1 MRRVSDLPSD
11 RVPARARPAASRP
24 PSPAC
29 PACWTPGPLA
39 RSAGGRGRQGGARG
53 SGARRGRVRAGGGGC
68 VPARSREGV
77 CNARSGPGGG
87 AGLGPPA
94 LRSPMEGLREDTRAR
109 TQAGPALR
117 PRVEKLLV
125 VPAGRSSR
133 SPELRVRDQYSLLP
147 PKRTSADWVPTHLSP
162 LSHLKKKSFDL
173 SFSDSSGNPAP
184 GTLSPVLFIQV
195 VALLVLSEDIPQ
207 LLLDLEVGTFRFGG
221 MITSSSRATD

>member
-1 MRRVSDLPSD
+1 MPRYELALILKAMRRVSDLPSD

-162 LSHLKKKSFDL
+162 LSHLKKNLLTFLFLTPAEILLRVPLAQFYSSKLWPCLCFPKTFPSFCL
-173 SFSDSSGNPAP
+173 I
-184 GTLSPVLFIQV
+184 L
-195 VALLVLSEDIPQ
+195 
-207 LLLDLEVGTFRFGG
+207 R
-221 MITSSSRATD
+221 